1 MATGATG
8 IVLPEAHASTIRR
21 ARQVLALGPFR
32 RLWIVTG
39 FCSAAD
45 WLALLSLAALA
56 GLLAPS
62 ATGANVAFSSV
73 LFANLLPGLLFAP
86 IGGLLADRFNRRV
99 IMVVAD
105 LVRAALLI
113 SIVIVGSYWW
123 IFAGTFLIQAAA
135 IMWIPSKDAALPNLL
150 RRPDQM
156 EPATQLGLV
165 MTYGIAVL
173 VGGGL
178 FTLITG
184 AGTTLRLPPEFLDA
198 VGLTRIAV
206 VVAALF
212 YLTSAMI
219 IAVRLPELSQR
230 PTAVVPAGEG
240 QQPASAAG
248 ARDSQPSGP
257 GAGRMLRDS
266 AAYIR
271 RTPLVRGLL
280 VGLMGAFAAGGAIV
294 GVAQTYALSLLGG
307 QAAFGLLLLS
317 IFAGLV
323 VGLLGAPKLARW
335 WPHDR
340 VFGIAIVSAG
350 AGLVPVAFS
359 PHLAF
364 SMLAVAA
371 VGACA
376 GAAFLTGTTIIG
388 SRVEDAMRGR
398 INALYQSM
406 LKVVAGCSVAL
417 APLLVTLIKPRT
429 VTIWDSS
436 IVIDGTR
443 PVILGGGLLAALVGV
458 IAYREM
464 TAAPAE
470 LTPPAADATR
480 PDAPGTTSAG
490 SSRPHPQDNNGDGR
504 NANGD
509 PAR

>member
-56 GLLAPS
+56 GLLAES
-62 ATGANVAFSSV
+62 ATGANVAFSTV

-99 IMVVAD
+99 IMVIAD
-105 LVRAALLI
+105 LVRAALLL

-156 EPATQLGLV
+156 EPATQLGLI

-184 AGTTLRLPPEFLDA
+184 AGTTLHLPPEFLDA
-198 VGLTRIAV
+198 VGLARIAV

-212 YLTSAMI
+212 YLTSAII
-219 IAVRLPELSQR
+219 IAIRLPELSQR
-230 PTAVVPAGEG
+230 PMAVAPVGDDPQA
-240 QQPASAAG
+240 QQSTSAAG
-248 ARDSQPSGP
+248 ARNTQPSGP
-257 GAGRMLRDS
+257 GGGGMLRDS

-323 VGLLGAPKLARW
+323 VGLLGAPKLARRL
-335 WPHDR
+335 PHDR

-364 SMLAVAA
+364 SMLAVAV

-376 GAAFLTGTTIIG
+376 GTAFLTGTTIIG

-406 LKVVAGCSVAL
+406 LKVVAGCSVVV
-417 APLLVTLIKPRT
+417 APLLVTLVKPRT
-429 VTIWDSS
+429 VTIWDSP

-443 PVILGGGLLAALVGV
+443 PVILSGGLLAALVGV
-458 IAYREM
+458 IAYRQM

-470 LTPPAADATR
+470 LAPPAADVTR
-480 PDAPGTTSAG
+480 PDVSGTTSAG
-490 SSRPHPQDNNGDGR
+490 SPRP
-504 NANGD
+504 
-509 PAR
+509 PAL

>member
-1 MATGATG
+1 M
-8 IVLPEAHASTIRR
+8 
-21 ARQVLALGPFR
+21 LALGPFR

-39 FCSAAD
+39 VCSSAD

-105 LVRAALLI
+105 LVRAALLF

-184 AGTTLRLPPEFLDA
+184 AGTTLHLPPEFLDA

-206 VVAALF
+206 VAAALF
-212 YLTSAMI
+212 YLTSAIM

-230 PTAVVPAGEG
+230 PPAVAPAEDPKG
-240 QQPASAAG
+240 QQSTSAAG
-248 ARDSQPSGP
+248 AQHTESSGA

-280 VGLMGAFAAGGAIV
+280 IGLMGAFAAGGAIV

-335 WPHDR
+335 LPHDR

-364 SMLAVAA
+364 SMLAVAV

-406 LKVVAGCSVAL
+406 LKVVAGCSVAV
-417 APLLVTLIKPRT
+417 APLLVTLVKPWT
-429 VTIWDSS
+429 LTIWDSP

-458 IAYREM
+458 IAYRQM
-464 TAAPAE
+464 TAAPAGI
-470 LTPPAADATR
+470 TPPAADSAR
-480 PDAPGTTSAG
+480 PDVPRTTPAAPAG
-490 SSRPHPQDNNGDGR
+490 HPRRPAP
-504 NANGD
+504 
-509 PAR
+509 